1 MNTTRQSGKLFS
13 SRRHLTLGAILLSL
27 VLVFSL
33 GVSVLRS
40 PAAQATP
47 NDGVSSPTLEI
58 VGMSPEILVDEDTLT
73 LRVNLSGLEGESG
86 EGLRLLTLVQAD
98 PFYSATELDDFL
110 VRGRSDGWDAS
121 EVDLPIETVEAA
133 KKSGG
138 TQVTIP
144 IPMPDLPLWNEEAW
158 GPYGVTLLLLGT
170 EEQNQGGGIPSARTI
185 FLWYPPGSHGTT
197 NVNVTVTGTESTTPT
212 DVNSLR
218 ASGVT
223 FALSPAGVRQMLR
236 TPSTGPTEVALLPE
250 GGASLSLLATT
261 RQEDLYALADSSR
274 SHLGLLLSPL
284 QTTDSSAAQSAEEN
298 PTDMESL
305 SKKLANAGI
314 SLVTDVIIADE
325 GWMGLRTVQYAGAQ
339 TVLSPPSGLSRIGGG
354 ESTPSSRFLIDTSNG
369 QTITDPSNVAK
380 SNSVLDSW
388 GRGWDALNQDF
399 RDQMHLND
407 LAGRQRVRALTALA
421 TQEDPHD
428 TLNLFVN
435 ADLKRLGEDPAGR
448 LAEILQAPWV
458 TPVTL
463 KETLLSQPSHIQ
475 RWPLHDFA
483 TVETMSVTAQLEP
496 LSAQVERTLAV
507 MSAAVSPEDVSIEKF
522 VSSLQATQANLTEP
536 QRADMVALALR
547 QLEADTEVISIVP
560 SATVNVMGRN
570 VPFPVTVSNSGN
582 VPLRLLIGLEVM
594 DPRLYAGQWA
604 NAVVPA
610 NGSVTVHV
618 PVEAVGAGQVS
629 VLAVAKTEGD
639 VRLDASEKITV
650 NVRADWEDTG
660 TWVVGGILIAFFA
673 LGLVR
678 TVRKGRRN
686 KVVPDQGSGT

>member
-1 MNTTRQSGKLFS
+1 M
-13 SRRHLTLGAILLSL
+13 LTPPS
-27 VLVFSL
+27 
-33 GVSVLRS
+33 
-40 PAAQATP
+40 AQAAP
-47 NDGVSSPTLEI
+47 NGEPSSPTLEI
-58 VGMSPEILVDEDTLT
+58 VGMSPEILVEEDTLT
-73 LRVNLSGLEGESG
+73 LRAHLSGFQGESS
-86 EGLRLLTLVQAD
+86 EGLRLRTLVQAD
-98 PFYSATELDDFL
+98 PFSSASELDDFL
-110 VRGRSDGWDAS
+110 LRGRSDGWDAS
-121 EVDLPIETVEAA
+121 EVELTAEVVEAA
-133 KKSGG
+133 QKPGG
-138 TQVTIP
+138 TEVTIP
-144 IPMPDLPLWNEEAW
+144 IPTPDLPLWNEEAW

-170 EEQNQGGGIPSARTI
+170 EEQNRGGGVPAARTV
-185 FLWYPPGSHGTT
+185 FLWYPPGSQGTT
-197 NVNVTVTGTESTTPT
+197 NINVTVTGTESATPA

-218 ASGVT
+218 SWGVT

-236 TPSTGPTEVALLPE
+236 VPSTGTTEVVLLPE

-261 RQEDLYALADSSR
+261 RQEELYALADSSR
-274 SHLGLLLSPL
+274 NHLGLLPSPP
-284 QTTDSSAAQSAEEN
+284 QTADTSAAQSAEEDS
-298 PTDMESL
+298 TEIESL
-305 SKKLANAGI
+305 SRKLANAGV
-314 SLVTDVIIADE
+314 SLVTDVVVADE
-325 GWMGLRTVQYAGAQ
+325 GWMGLRTVQHAGSQ
-339 TVLSPPSGLSRIGGG
+339 TVLSPPNGLSRLGGSG
-354 ESTPSSRFLIDTSNG
+354 YTPSSRILIDTSNG
-369 QTITDPSNVAK
+369 QTVTDPTNTAK
-380 SNSVLDSW
+380 SNGVLDSW
-388 GRGWDALNQDF
+388 GRGWDALNQDT
-399 RDQMHLND
+399 REQMKLNG

-448 LAEILQAPWV
+448 LAEILEAPWV
-458 TPVTL
+458 EPVTL

-483 TVETMSVTAQLEP
+483 TVETMAVTAQLEP

-507 MSAAVSPEDVSIEKF
+507 MSAAVNPEDVSAEKF
-522 VSSLQATQANLTEP
+522 VSSLEATRANLTET
-536 QRADMVALALR
+536 QRANLITLALQ
-547 QLEADTEVISIVP
+547 QLKADTEVISIVP

-570 VPFPVTVSNSGN
+570 VPFPVTVSNSGD

-604 NAVVPA
+604 DAVVPA

-639 VRLDASEKITV
+639 VRLDASEEITV

-686 KVVPDQGSGT
+686 KVVPDRGSRT